1 MLSCL
6 AGSAQAH
13 NCPSIP
19 MPPPILNLLSLAKM
33 EHSAHSFPVDLTRY
47 LFSWKMLHIIL
58 RPLCPT
64 LKNVALTHV
73 SRENVLQAVN
83 DIHIM
88 PSYFQFSRELFKLR
102 SMLSA
107 AKGFSHGERKKS
119 FKLPKHTRKC
129 LLSSEP
135 SAHYIYWKKLPGI

>member
-83 DIHIM
+83 DIQYYANAVCCKGLQ
-88 PSYFQFSRELFKLR
+88 PWREKEKLQT
-102 SMLSA
+102 SQT
-107 AKGFSHGERKKS
+107 H
-119 FKLPKHTRKC
+119 
-129 LLSSEP
+129 
-135 SAHYIYWKKLPGI
+135 